1 MKVTATPNSSNLS
14 IHDVACSLNILN
26 MMSSPPKTNINQS
39 LLKRQGVINN
49 ALSKRILLILYEF
62 WVKNSSLG
70 NDQDTNITLRGGKD
84 MYDFLLTEEEKK
96 LQEEVRRFVKER
108 VPSSLIRAMDTDQVK
123 YPKEYVESLSAQN
136 LLGLR
141 FSKEWGGRGMK
152 WTGEVAAIEEIGVL
166 GSGLTC
172 LYSLVSI
179 CGEAIHHFGTPE
191 QKAKYLKPTLE
202 GKLCCAEALTEPR
215 GGSDFFGATTIA
227 KKDGDHYILNGQKR
241 FVVGAEGAD
250 YFLVYAKT
258 APEAESHQSISCFI
272 VERDMGVEV
281 KHVYGLLGSRGGGT
295 GRLYFRDTKVPAKNL
310 VGPLNGGFLV
320 FNKMMIP
327 ERLTTAAGALGM
339 ARCCLEIATRYSDRR
354 KAFGETIRKFEAV
367 SFKVADSI
375 SKLDA
380 ARSLVYVTAKHVDEG
395 LDSRRMVS
403 EAKKISTEMLWEVV
417 NHSMQVMG
425 GIGYTN
431 VYPIERFFRD
441 ARLQMIWTGT
451 NEIMNLLIQHEFYR
465 EVLKKESDAR
475 DVEKDAIDLEG
486 EEEKVY
492 E

>member
-1 MKVTATPNSSNLS
+1 
-14 IHDVACSLNILN
+14 
-26 MMSSPPKTNINQS
+26 MMFE
-39 LLKRQGVINN
+39 
-49 ALSKRILLILYEF
+49 ILLT
-62 WVKNSSLG
+62 K
-70 NDQDTNITLRGGKD
+70 
-84 MYDFLLTEEEKK
+84 EEKK
-96 LQEEVRRFVKER
+96 LQEEVRRFVREK
-108 VPSSLIRAMDTDQVK
+108 VPSSLIRAMDQDQVR
-123 YPKEYVESLSAQN
+123 YPKELMKSLADEN

-141 FSKEWGGRGMK
+141 FSRQWGGRGMK
-152 WTGEVAAIEEIGVL
+152 WTGEVSAIEEIGVL
-166 GSGLTC
+166 GSGMTC

-179 CGEAIHHFGTPE
+179 VGEAIHTFGTPE
-191 QKAKYLKPTLE
+191 QKEKYLKPTLE

-215 GGSDFFGATTIA
+215 GGSDFFGATTLA
-227 KKDGDHYILNGQKR
+227 QKDGDHYILNGQKR

-258 APEAESHQSISCFI
+258 APEAEPHKSLSCFI
-272 VERDMGVEV
+272 VEREMGVEV

-295 GRLYFRDTKVPAKNL
+295 GRLYFRDTRVPKENL
-310 VGPLNGGFLV
+310 VGPEHGGALV
-320 FNKMMIP
+320 FNRMMIP

-339 ARCCLEIATRYSDRR
+339 ARCCLEIAVRYSNRR
-354 KAFGETIRKFEAV
+354 KAFGELIRRFQAV

-375 SKLDA
+375 AKLDA
-380 ARSLVYVTAKHVDEG
+380 ARSLVYVTAKYVDEG
-395 LDSRRMVS
+395 FDSRRMVS

-451 NEIMNLLIQHEFYR
+451 NEIMDLLIQHEYYK
-465 EVLKKESDAR
+465 EVLERMGESR
-475 DVEKDAIDLEG
+475 DVEVDAGDLEG

>member
-1 MKVTATPNSSNLS
+1 M
-14 IHDVACSLNILN
+14 
-26 MMSSPPKTNINQS
+26 
-39 LLKRQGVINN
+39 
-49 ALSKRILLILYEF
+49 F
-62 WVKNSSLG
+62 
-70 NDQDTNITLRGGKD
+70 
-84 MYDFLLTEEEKK
+84 DFLLTEEEKR
-96 LQEEVRRFVKER
+96 LREEVKRFVREE
-108 VPSSLIRAMDTDQVK
+108 VPSSLIRAMDADEVK
-123 YPKEYVESLSAQN
+123 YPKDYMENLAAHN

-141 FSKEWGGRGMK
+141 FPREWGGKAMK
-152 WTGEVAAIEEIGVL
+152 WMGEVAAIEEIGVL
-166 GSGLTC
+166 GSGMSC

-179 CGEAIHHFGTPE
+179 VGEALHQFGTPE

-227 KKDGDHYILNGQKR
+227 KKDGNYYYLNGQKR

-258 APEAESHQSISCFI
+258 APEAKAHQSISCFI
-272 VERDMGVEV
+272 VEREMGVEV

-295 GRLYFRDTKVPAKNL
+295 GRLYFHDTKVPAKNL
-310 VGPLNGGFLV
+310 VGPENGGALV
-320 FNKMMIP
+320 FNRMMIP

-339 ARCCLEIATRYSDRR
+339 ARCCLEIATRYTNRR
-354 KAFGETIRKFEAV
+354 KAFGETIRRFQAV
-367 SFKVADSI
+367 SFKIADAI
-375 SKLDA
+375 AKLDA
-380 ARSLVYVTAKHVDEG
+380 ARSLVYVTARHVDEG

-403 EAKKISTEMLWEVV
+403 EAKKISTEMLWEIV

-431 VYPIERFFRD
+431 VYPIERFLRD

-451 NEIMNLLIQHEFYR
+451 NEIMDLLIQHEFYEEILNR
-465 EVLKKESDAR
+465 ESDAR
-475 DVEKDAIDLEG
+475 DVEKDAGDLEG
-486 EEEKVY
+486 EEEKIY

>member
-1 MKVTATPNSSNLS
+1 MFD
-14 IHDVACSLNILN
+14 I
-26 MMSSPPKTNINQS
+26 
-39 LLKRQGVINN
+39 
-49 ALSKRILLILYEF
+49 
-62 WVKNSSLG
+62 
-70 NDQDTNITLRGGKD
+70 
-84 MYDFLLTEEEKK
+84 LLTEEEKK
-96 LQEEVRRFVKER
+96 LKQEVRRFVKEK
-108 VPSSLIRAMDTDQVK
+108 VSSALIRAMDQDQVR
-123 YPKEYVESLSAQN
+123 YPKEFIKSLAEEN

-141 FSKEWGGRGMK
+141 FSRQWGGRELK

-166 GSGLTC
+166 GSGMTC

-179 CGEAIHHFGTPE
+179 VGEAIHSFGTPE
-191 QKAKYLKPTLE
+191 QKEKYLKPTLE

-215 GGSDFFGATTIA
+215 GGSDFFGATTLA
-227 KKDGDHYILNGQKR
+227 QKDGDHYILNGQKR

-258 APEAESHQSISCFI
+258 APEAEPHKSLSCFL
-272 VERDMGVEV
+272 VEREMGVEV

-295 GRLYFRDTKVPAKNL
+295 GRLYFRDVKVPKENL
-310 VGPLNGGFLV
+310 VGPENGGALV
-320 FNKMMIP
+320 FNRMMIP

-339 ARCCLEIATRYSDRR
+339 ARCCLEIAVRYSDRR
-354 KAFGETIRKFEAV
+354 KAFGERIRRFQAV

-375 SKLDA
+375 AKLDA
-380 ARSLVYVTAKHVDEG
+380 ARSLVYVTARHVDQG
-395 LDSRRMVS
+395 LDSRRLVS
-403 EAKKISTEMLWEVV
+403 EAKKVSTEMLWEVV
-417 NHSMQVMG
+417 NHSMQIMG

-451 NEIMNLLIQHEFYR
+451 NEIMDLLIQHEFYNEVLSRAEDSR
-465 EVLKKESDAR
+465 EVERDAG
-475 DVEKDAIDLEG
+475 DLEG